1 LTTWPIM
8 WVDAQPPARI
18 SSQNE
23 DAGLDQSW
31 AYVRFESRQQAQ
43 LGFRASIE
51 FNAASDPL
59 IFRGFSNLPREQAE
73 ISKNT
78 EWTGDYF
85 AFRLSPSY
93 AFDPQDDKSA
103 RFDDSF
109 AALTLG
115 NWVMGAGA
123 IDRWWGPGWH
133 SSLILSTNARP
144 VPGVWFNRKQ
154 AIPFESRWLSWIGPW
169 TFTAFGGQ
177 LETDRH
183 VPETK
188 LLGARFSFKPTQ
200 RLEIGLSR
208 TAQWGG
214 EGRSESLS
222 NLVKLMGGMSDNADT
237 PEDRENEPG
246 NQLAG
251 VDFRWAPDIASAN
264 FAVYGQFI
272 GEDEAG
278 GLPSRRVNML
288 GVDWT
293 TAWSQA
299 SQRWYLELT
308 DTVVGELEGDV
319 RHDLAYTHGTYKTGY
334 HYRGRN
340 LA

>member
-1 LTTWPIM
+1 MTAPGCKTAVNARLALILALASSAVPALAAPWIDAGDLRMRHSLQQLGDRGYIQAPLTTWPIM
-8 WVDAQPPARI
+8 WVDAQPPEHI

-43 LGFRASIE
+43 LGFRASID

-59 IFRGFSNLPREQAE
+59 IFRGFSNLPREQGE

-78 EWTGDYF
+78 EWAGDYF

-93 AFDPQDDKSA
+93 AFDPQDDKSL

-154 AIPFESRWLSWIGPW
+154 AIPFES
-169 TFTAFGGQ
+169 
-177 LETDRH
+177 
-183 VPETK
+183 
-188 LLGARFSFKPTQ
+188 
-200 RLEIGLSR
+200 
-208 TAQWGG
+208 
-214 EGRSESLS
+214 
-222 NLVKLMGGMSDNADT
+222 
-237 PEDRENEPG
+237 
-246 NQLAG
+246 
-251 VDFRWAPDIASAN
+251 
-264 FAVYGQFI
+264 
-272 GEDEAG
+272 
-278 GLPSRRVNML
+278 
-288 GVDWT
+288 
-293 TAWSQA
+293 
-299 SQRWYLELT
+299 
-308 DTVVGELEGDV
+308 
-319 RHDLAYTHGTYKTGY
+319 
-334 HYRGRN
+334 
-340 LA
+340 